1 MKFGAIVAIFLGL
14 LIILSVTHVL
24 PSFSFAVEIFLAI
37 VFLYNGFKV
46 FRRFKAEHMGS
57 LIFGAILVVDL
68 LIGFNII
75 KNFRGWGFWELVVA
89 MIGSYIVGWGIV
101 VLFRKSF
108 FRVGK
113 EPSSTRQT
121 INVSRPEEFGE
132 LDVELE
138 ANLTKVLLM
147 DNSSNGIDANIS
159 FDKLSFN
166 GNLQYNMDKNR
177 ATLKAKCKAKAGV
190 SSVLSKSRM
199 NMEISSRPLL
209 RVEANLDGADTVLDF
224 SNLNLDRARVKTSLS
239 RLSIIPSTLRDC
251 IIDIDCEVTSL
262 NIRVPKDVGISI
274 VHEGE
279 LNWSNFN
286 NLMERE
292 RGYVSTNIDRAISTC
307 QINVKSDMSKISID
321 WI

>member
-37 VFLYNGFKV
+37 IFLYNGFKV

-57 LIFGAILVVDL
+57 LIFGAILVADL
-68 LIGFNII
+68 LIGFNVI

-108 FRVGK
+108 FRADK

-121 INVSRPEEFGE
+121 VNISRPEEFGE
-132 LDVELE
+132 IDVEVE

-177 ATLKAKCKAKAGV
+177 ATLKARCKAKAGV

-199 NMEISSRPLL
+199 NME
-209 RVEANLDGADTVLDF
+209 
-224 SNLNLDRARVKTSLS
+224 NLNLDRARVKTSLS
-239 RLSIIPSTLRDC
+239 RLSIIPSALRDC